1 MKKRSKKKRFVD
13 IRQMDKSKE
22 YEVFCPYCGAKA
34 RLVKARDIYG
44 AKAVEP
50 EEWMYACRNFKN
62 GCDAYVTTH
71 HGTTIP
77 KGSLAN
83 SELRNKRIKVHQ
95 KIDQVVRTKA
105 GLGKSMVYDLLCD
118 HFSLPLHQFH
128 VGSSDLYYCTEAI
141 RFLDEIITNQKFT
154 A

>member
-1 MKKRSKKKRFVD
+1 MKKRSKKKRFLD

-50 EEWMYACRNFKN
+50 EEWM
-62 GCDAYVTTH
+62 YVTTH